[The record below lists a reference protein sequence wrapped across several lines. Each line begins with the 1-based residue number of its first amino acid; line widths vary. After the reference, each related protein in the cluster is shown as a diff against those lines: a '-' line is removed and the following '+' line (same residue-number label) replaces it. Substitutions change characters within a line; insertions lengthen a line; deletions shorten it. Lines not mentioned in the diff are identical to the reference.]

1 MKNLIVLAISTASAF
16 SAIWLLLAV
25 PTVHS
30 LA

>member
-1 MKNLIVLAISTASAF
+1 MKNLIVLAISAASALG
-16 SAIWLLLAV
+16 AIWLLLVV